1 VVWHCVCLILVKHV
15 IMNKNKIIGTLILIT
30 LLLISSQIISE
41 VKSESN
47 KNVVQEDELV
57 LEDWMTE
64 PFITDTVKTESHV

>member
-1 VVWHCVCLILVKHV
+1 
-15 IMNKNKIIGTLILIT
+15 MNKNKIIGTLILIT